1 MPSIAECK
9 NWNARL
15 MRHMIASKMAKNQT
29 YQQKQEEDRAIAV
42 RRSIVNPKLA
52 TSQVKRQAYNRETQE
67 IRLSTQVLLG
77 VGESHEQL
85 FGMSKQL
92 GAQQKITQGST

>member
-1 MPSIAECK
+1 
-9 NWNARL
+9 
-15 MRHMIASKMAKNQT
+15 
-29 YQQKQEEDRAIAV
+29 
-42 RRSIVNPKLA
+42 LA
-52 TSQVKRQAYNRETQE
+52 TSQQKRQTYNRETQE